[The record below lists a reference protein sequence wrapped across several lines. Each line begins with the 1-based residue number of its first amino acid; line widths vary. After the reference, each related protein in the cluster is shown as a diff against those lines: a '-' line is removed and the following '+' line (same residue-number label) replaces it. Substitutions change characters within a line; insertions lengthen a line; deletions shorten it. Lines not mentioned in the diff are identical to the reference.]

1 MFRLTGKGM
10 RHRLIYLTLF
20 ILLMAGCAK
29 DKTAIED
36 DLTGRFDKAMKLYE
50 KEKYAQAQIE
60 FEYITMNNPGSKLA
74 ILSEFYLAEALLNQ
88 KNYPEAA
95 VEYERYIRY
104 SQDPEKI
111 ELARFR
117 VCECAVNSIMSYQ
130 KDQSGALTSLN
141 RLQEFIEDYPASDY
155 IPEAEKY
162 IAKIRN
168 DLAKKEYE
176 TGRLY
181 LKLEEYDS
189 AIIYFNS
196 VLDSY
201 YDTDYADEARIS
213 IAFAYIL
220 NGDTDKAAN
229 YLIENKNN
237 FHSAEKY
244 EEGLRLSKDTMDG
257 KLSLKEYIRL
267 YR

>member
-1 MFRLTGKGM
+1 M
-10 RHRLIYLTLF
+10 RNRLIYLAISIFL
-20 ILLMAGCAK
+20 IAGCAG
-29 DKTAIED
+29 DKAAIEE
-36 DLTGRFDKAMKLYE
+36 DLTGRYEKAMKLFE
-50 KEKYAQAQIE
+50 KEKFSQAQIE

-74 ILSEFYLAEALLNQ
+74 VLSEFYLAESLIKQ

-130 KDQSGALTSLN
+130 KDQSGAITALN
-141 RLQEFIEDYPASDY
+141 RLQEFIEDYPTSDY

-196 VLDSY
+196 VLDQY
-201 YDTDYADEARIS
+201 YDTDYADEARIG
-213 IAFAYIL
+213 IAFAHIL
-220 NGDTDKAAN
+220 NDDIDGAAN

-237 FHSAEKY
+237 FHSVDKY

-257 KLSLKEYIRL
+257 RLSLREYIRL